1 MADCPVERM
10 NLLVRRYILRSV
22 VPLLTVGGAFALTRW
37 IPGFRAN
44 APLFLYL
51 SAVLVSTWIAGWT
64 AGIVATV
71 LSGILTAWYV
81 HSAGHPL
88 LVGNS
93 DDVLRWTIFVLV
105 SLAISALH
113 ASRGN
118 AERRLRHSEQRLS
131 LAIDSAHIGVW
142 DYNLLTRHFW
152 WSKTLEVIYGRSDGT
167 FPRTYGQFF
176 GCIHFDDQPLFN
188 RAITRTIDEG
198 TDYEIE
204 HRILL
209 PDRSV
214 RWVNTRG
221 RVFFNQ
227 ASRAERIVGVT
238 TDITRR
244 KREAEARMHPHPAY
258 DGANMDERL
267 LLAAGPAKLA
277 PV

>member
-1 MADCPVERM
+1 MTPLARRHILTWFVPV
-10 NLLVRRYILRSV
+10 
-22 VPLLTVGGAFALTRW
+22 LTVGTAFLLTRFV
-37 IPGFRAN
+37 PTFRSQI
-44 APLFLYL
+44 PLFLFL
-51 SAVLVSTWIAGWT
+51 TTVLISTWVGGWVS
-64 AGIVATV
+64 GLVATL
-71 LSGILTAWYV
+71 LSGLITAWFAQSPE
-81 HSAGHPL
+81 HAFFIA
-88 LVGNS
+88 NS
-93 DDVLRWTIFVLV
+93 DDLLRWVVFVLIA
-105 SLAISALH
+105 LMISSLH
-113 ASRGN
+113 ASRGK
-118 AERRLRHSEQRLS
+118 AEQRQRQSEQRLS
-131 LAIDSAHIGVW
+131 LAIDSARLGVW
-142 DYNLLTRHFW
+142 DYNLITRHFW
-152 WSKTLEVIYGRSDGT
+152 WSKTLEVIYGRTEGN

-244 KREAEARMHPHPAY
+244 KMEIES
-258 DGANMDERL
+258 RL
-267 LLAAGPAKLA
+267 FRQNEFQDDLDATLQRTTVAAALG
-277 PV
+277 